1 MGQVIL
7 GPWRVPTALVLLRQ
21 QARLERQLI
30 RLCKED
36 EKVSRRIELVR
47 KKEEGY
53 APSHMS
59 SLNVRD

>member
-21 QARLERQLI
+21 QARLERQLF

-36 EKVSRRIELVR
+36 KKANRRIKLAQ
-47 KKEEGY
+47 KKERACG
-53 APSHMS
+53 P
-59 SLNVRD
+59 LLCPL